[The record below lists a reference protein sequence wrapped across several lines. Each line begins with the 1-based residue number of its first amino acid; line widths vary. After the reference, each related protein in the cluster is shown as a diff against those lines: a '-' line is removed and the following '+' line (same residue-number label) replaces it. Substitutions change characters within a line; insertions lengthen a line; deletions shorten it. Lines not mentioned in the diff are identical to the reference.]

1 MSGMDISGLLLPE
14 SVSGWML
21 ALAAVVAVIV
31 AIIIVKGV
39 IRLVIGAGAL
49 AASLGLITLPQW
61 QDYLPF

>member
-61 QDYLPF
+61 QYYLPF